1 MYSISP
7 RIHFKMAARVRNAD
21 WEDDLELKND
31 LKEQVSRNLR
41 QLEIVDLMKVKY
53 PIYCWSLRT
62 LSRRLHHFGI
72 RYTDYS
78 VDLDE
83 VKGAVEK
90 EMKGPGSLLGYRSSH
105 KKVREVHGLN
115 VPRNLVYDVM
125 ADVNPEGLEERG
137 GVGMPKRP
145 KRTGAFTS
153 NVMYR
158 SNRSFNMPP
167 PRAYPGHLT
176 LLPSRG
182 GGNLIIRVFQG
193 VGNLIPMV

>member
-1 MYSISP
+1 M
-7 RIHFKMAARVRNAD
+7 
-21 WEDDLELKND
+21 
-31 LKEQVSRNLR
+31 
-41 QLEIVDLMKVKY
+41 
-53 PIYCWSLRT
+53 
-62 LSRRLHHFGI
+62 I

-90 EMKGPGSLLGYRSSH
+90 EMKSPGSLLGYRSLH
-105 KKVREVHGLN
+105 KKVREVHGPN

-153 NVMYR
+153 NVSR
-158 SNRSFNMPP
+158 SILCCFFDASHHITS
-167 PRAYPGHLT
+167 HLA
-176 LLPSRG
+176 
-182 GGNLIIRVFQG
+182 FCKHHFF
-193 VGNLIPMV
+193 